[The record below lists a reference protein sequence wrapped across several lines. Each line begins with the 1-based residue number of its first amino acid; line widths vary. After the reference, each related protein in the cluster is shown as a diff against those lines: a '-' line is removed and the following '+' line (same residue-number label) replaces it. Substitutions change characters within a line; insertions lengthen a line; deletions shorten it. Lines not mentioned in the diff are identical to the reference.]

1 MGPLLIKERYCFH
14 RLNCNASQTSHHW
27 FEVNN
32 EVPSQLKVKGE
43 QGFLCC
49 SEEEEN
55 PYIHTTDHAVTIFN
69 RNVRVQ
75 KHRLIGAK
83 FEVPLSK
90 YILPPNTVVCRTS
103 PSVLCCR

>member
-1 MGPLLIKERYCFH
+1 MHPKQAITGLRLTRCQVNLKLRENKDFCVIVRIK
-14 RLNCNASQTSHHW
+14 
-27 FEVNN
+27 
-32 EVPSQLKVKGE
+32 
-43 QGFLCC
+43 
-49 SEEEEN
+49 EN
-55 PYIHTTDHAVTIFN
+55 PYIYTTVHAVTIFN